1 MAVPAP
7 LTGRIGPSPAL
18 TRPFTLLTAR
28 PRVTSFTAEL
38 IGSLMHRVE
47 TPPPLPARDYA
58 YYHQVLAGVQLP
70 AAFIDLDALM
80 VNLQRLGKRAG
91 NLPVRLVT
99 KSIRSVEMIRT
110 IMAAG
115 SFIQGLLCYSAAE
128 AAWLAGL
135 GFDDIVVAYPSVD
148 ERSLVKIACQLR
160 RGRSIT
166 LMVDNR
172 AQVQAI
178 NEIAVSEGVV
188 IPLAIDLDMSSD
200 FPGLYFG
207 VHRSPINDVASALAL
222 AAAIAAQQGVVLHGL
237 MGYEGQIAGL
247 MDSVPGQAVKNG
259 IIRFLKRRSI
269 AEVNA
274 RREQVVQALRQ
285 AGHTLRFVNGGGTGS
300 FESTRLDPSVTELA
314 AGSGLYAPTLFDH
327 YRTFELEPAAGFA
340 LPVTRTQ
347 APSVMVCSGG
357 GYIAS
362 GPAGKDRLPRPW
374 LPAGCRLIDNEAA
387 GEVQTP
393 LRHTLDR
400 ALSIGDPVLFRHAK
414 AGELCERFD
423 ELLVISNGRVVDRVP
438 TYRGEG
444 KNFF

>member
-1 MAVPAP
+1 MAGANPF
-7 LTGRIGPSPAL
+7 TGRIAPSIAAMWPLPSRQRDYAS
-18 TRPFTLLTAR
+18 PHN
-28 PRVTSFTAEL
+28 AEL
-38 IGSLMHRVE
+38 IGSVMRSVE
-47 TPPPLPARDYA
+47 NPPPPTVRDYA
-58 YYHQVLAGVQLP
+58 YYREALAGVQLP
-70 AAFIDLDALM
+70 AAFIDLDALIA
-80 VNLQRLGKRAG
+80 NLQRLGNRAG
-91 NLPVRLVT
+91 GLPVRLVT
-99 KSIRSVEMIRT
+99 KSIRSVEMLRT

-115 SFIQGLLCYSAAE
+115 PFMQGLLCYCAAE

-135 GFDDIVVAYPSVD
+135 GFDDIVVAYPTVD
-148 ERSLVKIACQLR
+148 ERSLVKVACQLR

-166 LMVDNR
+166 LMVDNP

-178 NEIAVSEGVV
+178 NEIAMTEGVV
-188 IPLAIDLDMSSD
+188 MPLAIDLDMSSV

-207 VHRSPINDVASALAL
+207 VHRSPINDVASALGL
-222 AAAIAAQQGVVLHGL
+222 AANIASRQSVVLRGL

-247 MDSVPGQAVKNG
+247 MDAVPGQAIRNG

-269 AEVNA
+269 VEVNK
-274 RREQVVQALRQ
+274 RREQVVQALQ
-285 AGHTLRFVNGGGTGS
+285 KAGHTLQFVNGGGTGS

-327 YRTFELEPAAGFA
+327 YQAFELMPAAGFA

-347 APSVMVCSGG
+347 APGVMVCSGG

-374 LPAGCRLIDNEAA
+374 LPSGCRLIDNEAA

-393 LRHTLDR
+393 LLHTLAH
-400 ALSIGDPVLFRHAK
+400 ALNIGDPVLFRHAK

-423 ELLVISNGRVVDRVP
+423 ELLVISSGRVVNRVP

>member
-1 MAVPAP
+1 MTDPDPLADRIAP
-7 LTGRIGPSPAL
+7 SSAPRRPLPCWERDHAL
-18 TRPFTLLTAR
+18 PPLNT
-28 PRVTSFTAEL
+28 EL
-38 IGSLMHRVE
+38 IGCFMHCVDLCAV
-47 TPPPLPARDYA
+47 TPVRDYD
-58 YYHQVLAGVQLP
+58 YYRQGLAGEHLP
-70 AAFIDLDALM
+70 AAFIDLDALS

-91 NLPVRLVT
+91 SLPVRLVT
-99 KSIRSVEMIRT
+99 KSIRSVEIIRT

-115 SFIQGLLCYSAAE
+115 PFMQGLLCYSAAE

-135 GFDDIVVAYPSVD
+135 GFEDIVVAYPTVD
-148 ERSLVKIACQLR
+148 ERSLINVCCQLR

-166 LMVDNR
+166 LMVDNP
-172 AQVQAI
+172 AQVHAI
-178 NEIAVSEGVV
+178 DEIALAEGVV

-207 VHRSPINDVASALAL
+207 VHRSPVNDVASALAL
-222 AAAIAAQQGVVLHGL
+222 AATIASHQGVVLQGL

-247 MDSVPGQAVKNG
+247 MDAVPGQAIKNG

-269 AEVNA
+269 AEVNQ
-274 RREQVVQALRQ
+274 RRERVVQALRD

-300 FESTRLDPSVTELA
+300 FESTRQDASVTELA

-327 YRTFELEPAAGFA
+327 YQAFELTPAAGFA

-347 APSVMVCSGG
+347 SPGVMVCSGG

-362 GPAGKDRLPRPW
+362 GPIGKDRLPRPW

-393 LRHTLDR
+393 LQHTLEQP
-400 ALSIGDPVLFRHAK
+400 LNIGDPVLFRHAK
-414 AGELCERFD
+414 AGELCERFN
-423 ELLVISNGRVVDRVP
+423 ELLVISKGRVVDRVP